1 LPQEELRIGVFV
13 CDCGLNIA
21 GSVDCEE
28 VRKSAEELPGV
39 VVSVRNKY
47 TCADPGQE
55 EIKRYIH
62 EYHLNRVVVASCTP
76 RMHEPTFRN
85 CVAEAGLN
93 PYLLEMANIREQC
106 SWIHLHDREAATK
119 KAKDIVKIAV
129 AKTTLLQPQEDTTI
143 PITDAA
149 LVIGGGVAGIQAA
162 LDLADAGHQVYLVE
176 KQPSIGGVMAQLD
189 KTFPTM
195 DCSIC
200 VLGPKMMDVGRH
212 PRINLMAYSE
222 VEKISGYV
230 GNFNVRVRKKARYV
244 DETECNSCDKCA
256 EVCPVVIPD
265 AFQQGFSSCKAAYI
279 PFPQAVPSAYVIDME
294 HCLGNNPITC
304 GKCID
309 VCEKE
314 CIDLNMQDELIDIN
328 VGVVIVATGMDV
340 YDPTALDEYGYT
352 RSENVITTLEFE
364 RLICGGGP
372 TEGQLVRPS
381 DLQTPKRIGFI
392 QCVGS
397 RTDNRGNPYC
407 SNVCCMN
414 TIKDSLLIN
423 EHYPGTEIYVFYMD
437 IRAYGKGFE
446 DLYRRSK
453 EAGVH
458 YIRGLPGDVVEE
470 PTTKNLKLR
479 VENTTT
485 SRVEEH
491 ELDMVVLSVGL
502 QPSDELKHLTSI
514 VNISQTADGF
524 VMEAHPKLRP
534 VDAPTPGIFFAGSV
548 EAPKDI
554 KDSVTQAGA
563 AVARS
568 SILLNSGTIRGDAI
582 KAVVNLEQ
590 CNSCGVCARVCPYGA
605 IEVDVKAK
613 SGAHVIEAACAGCG
627 ACAAECRFE
636 AITIRHFE
644 DEQILA
650 QISAA
655 LQEEAEQK
663 IITFLCNW
671 CSYAAS
677 DLAGVSRFQ
686 YPPNNRF
693 IRVMCSARV
702 DESFIWH
709 AFKLGAP
716 VVLLSGCH
724 IGDCHYISANHW
736 TMRRADRLWNR
747 MDKLGIRPERLQL
760 EWISAAEGP
769 RFAQIMRDLEDMR
782 GKVTA
787 DEIEHSKKLLAT
799 AESPKA
805 DKAEEKEDTQPT
817 RTPRIAGD
825 SLKCLHC
832 GYEYPVPA
840 EHREGIRERACPKCK
855 SNSVRKISAEK

>member
-1 LPQEELRIGVFV
+1 MNSEELRIGVFV

-21 GSVDCEE
+21 GSVDTEK
-28 VRKSAEELPGV
+28 VRESAEKLDGV

-55 EIKRYIH
+55 EIKRCIR
-62 EYHLNRVVVASCTP
+62 EYSLNRVVVASCTP
-76 RMHEPTFRN
+76 RMHESTFRN
-85 CVAEAGLN
+85 CVAQAGLN
-93 PYLLEMANIREQC
+93 PYLFEMASIREHC
-106 SWIHLHDREAATK
+106 SWVHLHDREAATD

-129 AKTTLLQPQEDTTI
+129 SRARLLQPQEETKI
-143 PITDAA
+143 PITDKA

-176 KQPSIGGVMAQLD
+176 KAASVGGIMAQLD

-212 PRINLMAYSE
+212 QQITLMTYSQIE
-222 VEKISGYV
+222 AISGYV
-230 GNFNVRVRKKARYV
+230 GNFTVRVRKKARYV
-244 DETECNSCDKCA
+244 DETVCNSCGRCA
-256 EVCPVVIPD
+256 EVCPVVVPD
-265 AFQQGFSSCKAAYI
+265 EFQQGFSSRKAAYI
-279 PFPQAVPSAYVIDME
+279 PFPQAVPSSYLIDME
-294 HCLGNNPITC
+294 HCLGNSPITC
-304 GKCID
+304 GKCVD
-309 VCEKE
+309 VCEKD
-314 CIDLNMQDELIDIN
+314 CIDLNMQDELVDID
-328 VGVVIVATGMDV
+328 VGVIIVATGMDV

-352 RSENVITTLEFE
+352 RFENVITTMEFE

-372 TEGQLVRPS
+372 TEGKLVRPS
-381 DLQTPKRIGFI
+381 DYQVPKRIGFI

-397 RTDNRGNPYC
+397 RTENKGYPYC

-423 EHYPGTEIYVFYMD
+423 EHYPDTEVFVFYMD

-453 EAGVH
+453 EEGVR
-458 YIRGLPGDVVEE
+458 YIRGLPGEVIED
-470 PTTKNLKLR
+470 PDTKNLIIR

-485 SRVEEH
+485 CLVEEH

-502 QPSDELKHLTSI
+502 KPSDDLKHLTGI
-514 VNISQTADGF
+514 IKISQTADGF

-563 AVARS
+563 AVARA
-568 SILLNSGTIRGDAI
+568 SILLSSGTVHGDAV
-582 KAVVNLEQ
+582 KAVIDPEK
-590 CNSCGVCARVCPYGA
+590 CPSCGLCARVCPFGA

-613 SGAHVIEAACAGCG
+613 TGARVIAAACAGCG

-636 AITIRHFE
+636 AITIQHFQ
-644 DEQILA
+644 DDQILA
-650 QISAA
+650 QINAA
-655 LQEEAEQK
+655 LEEESEKK

-677 DLAGVSRFQ
+677 DMAGISRMQ

-693 IRVMCSARV
+693 IRVMCSGRV
-702 DESFIWH
+702 DEHFILH

-716 VVLLSGCH
+716 IVLLSGCH
-724 IGDCHYISANHW
+724 IGDCHYSSANHW
-736 TMRRADRLWNR
+736 TMKRADRLWNR
-747 MDKLGIRPERLQL
+747 MEKLGIRPERLQL

-769 RFAQIMRDLEDMR
+769 RFAKIMHDIEDLR
-782 GKVTA
+782 QKVTQE
-787 DEIEHSKKLLAT
+787 EIEHTKEVLA
-799 AESPKA
+799 
-805 DKAEEKEDTQPT
+805 
-817 RTPRIAGD
+817 
-825 SLKCLHC
+825 
-832 GYEYPVPA
+832 
-840 EHREGIRERACPKCK
+840 
-855 SNSVRKISAEK
+855 AEKLTHLGSIEEPSVAS

>member
-1 LPQEELRIGVFV
+1 MTQDELRIGVFV
-13 CDCGLNIA
+13 CECGLNIA

-28 VRKSAEELPGV
+28 VRKAAEELPGV
-39 VVSVRNKY
+39 VIAVRNKY
-47 TCADPGQE
+47 TCSDPGQE
-55 EIKRYIH
+55 EIKRCIR
-62 EYHLNRVVVASCTP
+62 EYNLNRVVVASCTP
-76 RMHEPTFRN
+76 RMHEPTFRK

-93 PYLLEMANIREQC
+93 PYLFEMASIREQC
-106 SWIHLHDREAATK
+106 SWAHLHDREAATK

-129 AKTTLLQPQEDTTI
+129 AKARLLEPQEDTMI
-143 PITDAA
+143 PVTDAA

-176 KQPSIGGVMAQLD
+176 KQPSIGGIMAQLD

-212 PRINLMAYSE
+212 PRIKLMAYSE

-230 GNFNVRVRKKARYV
+230 GNFKVCVRKKARYV
-244 DETECNSCDKCA
+244 DETECNSCGRCA
-256 EVCPVVIPD
+256 NVCPVFVPD
-265 AFQQGFSSCKAAYI
+265 AFQLGFSSRKTAYL
-279 PFPQAVPSAYVIDME
+279 PFPQAVPSSYLINMDE
-294 HCLGNNPITC
+294 CLGNNPITC

-309 VCEKE
+309 VCEKD
-314 CIDLNMQDELIDIN
+314 CIDLNMKDELVELN
-328 VGVVIVATGMDV
+328 VGVIIVATGMDV

-352 RSENVITTLEFE
+352 RFENVITTLEFE

-372 TEGQLVRPS
+372 TEGKVVCPS

-397 RTDNRGNPYC
+397 RTENRGNPYC

-423 EHYPGTEIYVFYMD
+423 EHYPDTEVYVFYLD

-453 EAGVH
+453 ETGVH
-458 YIRGLPGDVVEE
+458 YIRGLPGEVIENPE
-470 PTTKNLKLR
+470 TKNLKVR

-485 SRVEEH
+485 SRVEEY

-502 QPSDELKHLTSI
+502 QPSDDLKHLTNI
-514 VNISQTADGF
+514 INISQTTDGF

-548 EAPKDI
+548 ESPKDI

-568 SILLNSGTIRGDAI
+568 SILLNAGIAQGDAI
-582 KAVVNLEQ
+582 KAVVDLDK
-590 CNSCGVCARVCPYGA
+590 CTSCGVCAKVCPFGA

-613 SGAHVIEAACAGCG
+613 TGAHVIAAACAGCG
-627 ACAAECRFE
+627 ACAAECRFG
-636 AITIRHFE
+636 AITIQHFH
-644 DEQILA
+644 DNQLLA

-655 LQEEAEQK
+655 LEEEPEQK

-677 DLAGVSRFQ
+677 DLAGISRIQ

-693 IRVMCSARV
+693 IRVMCSSRV
-702 DESFIWH
+702 NQKFIWH

-716 VVLLSGCH
+716 IVLLSGCH
-724 IGDCHYISANHW
+724 IGDCHYINANYW
-736 TMRRADRLWNR
+736 TMRRTDRLWNR
-747 MDKLGIRPERLQL
+747 MEKLGIRPERLQL
-760 EWISAAEGP
+760 EWISASEGP
-769 RFAQIMRDLEDMR
+769 RFARIMRDLEDMR
-782 GKVTA
+782 QKVTPE
-787 DEIEHSKKLLAT
+787 EIEHTKDVL
-799 AESPKA
+799 
-805 DKAEEKEDTQPT
+805 
-817 RTPRIAGD
+817 
-825 SLKCLHC
+825 
-832 GYEYPVPA
+832 
-840 EHREGIRERACPKCK
+840 
-855 SNSVRKISAEK
+855 SAEDLTKHKQD

>member
-1 LPQEELRIGVFV
+1 LTQEELRIGVFV

-28 VRKSAEELPGV
+28 VRKWAEELPGV

-55 EIKRYIH
+55 EIKKYIR
-62 EYHLNRVVVASCTP
+62 EYNLNRVVVASCTP

-93 PYLLEMANIREQC
+93 PYLFEMANIREQC
-106 SWIHLHDREAATK
+106 SWVHLHDREAATK

-129 AKTTLLQPQEDTTI
+129 AKARLLQPQEESEI

-176 KQPSIGGVMAQLD
+176 KEASIGGNMAYLD

-212 PRINLMAYSE
+212 PRIELMTYSE
-222 VEKISGYV
+222 VEQISGYV
-230 GNFNVRVRKKARYV
+230 GSFQVRVRKKARYV
-244 DETECNSCDKCA
+244 DETVCNSCGRCA
-256 EVCPVVIPD
+256 EVCPVVVPD
-265 AFQQGFSSCKAAYI
+265 SFQQGFTSRKAAYI
-279 PFPQAVPSAYVIDME
+279 PLPQAVPSSYLIDME
-294 HCLGNNPITC
+294 HCLGNNPVAC
-304 GKCID
+304 DKCLD
-309 VCEKE
+309 VCEE
-314 CIDLNMQDELIDIN
+314 HCIDLSMQDELVEID
-328 VGVVIVATGMDV
+328 VGVIIVATGMDI

-352 RSENVITTLEFE
+352 RFENVITTLEFE

-372 TEGQLVRPS
+372 TEGKLVRPS
-381 DLQTPKRIGFI
+381 DRQTPKRIGFI

-397 RTDNRGNPYC
+397 RTENRGNPYC

-423 EHYPGTEIYVFYMD
+423 EHDSDSEIHVFYMD

-446 DLYRRSK
+446 DLFRRSK

-458 YIRGLPGDVVEE
+458 YVRGLPGEVIED
-470 PTTKNLKLR
+470 PNTRNLKVR

-485 SRVEEH
+485 SKVEEYD
-491 ELDMVVLSVGL
+491 LDMVVLSVGL
-502 QPSDELKHLTSI
+502 QPRDDLKHLASI
-514 VNISQTADGF
+514 INISQTADGF

-534 VDAPTPGIFFAGSV
+534 VDAPTPGIFFAGCV

-563 AVARS
+563 AAARS
-568 SILLNSGTIRGDAI
+568 SILLNSGTIRGDAV
-582 KAVVNLEQ
+582 KAVVDPEK
-590 CNSCGVCARVCPYGA
+590 CTSCGVCAQVCPFGA

-613 SGAHVIEAACAGCG
+613 TGAHVITAACAGCG
-627 ACAAECRFE
+627 VCAAECRFA
-636 AITIRHFE
+636 AIAIQHFQ

-650 QISAA
+650 QVSAP
-655 LQEEAEQK
+655 LEEEPEQK

-671 CSYAAS
+671 CSYAGG
-677 DLAGVSRFQ
+677 DLAGVSRLQ

-716 VVLLSGCH
+716 IVLLSGCH

-736 TMRRADRLWNR
+736 TMRRADRIWNR
-747 MDKLGIRPERLQL
+747 MEKLGIRPERLQL

-769 RFAQIMRDLEDMR
+769 RFARIMRDLEDMR
-782 GKVTA
+782 KKVTPE
-787 DEIEHSKKLLAT
+787 EIEHTKQVLAAQDLT
-799 AESPKA
+799 QDEES
-805 DKAEEKEDTQPT
+805 D
-817 RTPRIAGD
+817 
-825 SLKCLHC
+825 
-832 GYEYPVPA
+832 
-840 EHREGIRERACPKCK
+840 
-855 SNSVRKISAEK
+855 

>member
-1 LPQEELRIGVFV
+1 MTQEELRIGVFV

-21 GSVDCEE
+21 GSVNCED

-55 EIKRYIH
+55 EIKKYIR
-62 EYHLNRVVVASCTP
+62 EYNLNRVVVAACTP

-85 CVAEAGLN
+85 CITEAGLN
-93 PYLLEMANIREQC
+93 PYLLEIANIREQC
-106 SWIHLHDREAATK
+106 SWVHLHDMEMATK

-129 AKTTLLQPQEDTTI
+129 AKVQLLQPQEDTEI

-176 KQPSIGGVMAQLD
+176 KQPSIGGNMAQLD
-189 KTFPTM
+189 KTFPSM

-212 PRINLMAYSE
+212 PRIKLMTYHE
-222 VEKISGYV
+222 VEEVSGHV
-230 GNFNVRVRKKARYV
+230 GNFKVRVRKKARYV
-244 DETECNSCDKCA
+244 DETVCNSCGRCA
-256 EVCPVVIPD
+256 EVCPVVLPD

-279 PFPQAVPSAYVIDME
+279 PFPQAVPSSYLIDME
-294 HCLGNNPITC
+294 HCLGNNPVVC
-304 GKCID
+304 DKCLD
-309 VCEKE
+309 ACEPQ
-314 CIDLNMQDELIDIN
+314 CIDLNMQDELVEID
-328 VGVVIVATGMDV
+328 VGVIIVATGMDV

-352 RSENVITTLEFE
+352 RFENVITTLEFE

-372 TEGQLVRPS
+372 TEGKLVRPS
-381 DLQTPKRIGFI
+381 DHQTPKRIGFI

-397 RTDNRGNPYC
+397 RTENRGNPYC

-423 EHYPGTEIYVFYMD
+423 EHHPDAQIYVFYID

-446 DLYRRSK
+446 DLFRRSK

-458 YIRGLPGDVVEE
+458 YIRGLPGEVIED
-470 PTTKNLKLR
+470 PTTNNLKLR

-485 SRVEEH
+485 SLVEEYD
-491 ELDMVVLSVGL
+491 LDMVVLSVGL
-502 QPSDELKHLTSI
+502 QPRDDLKDLTNI
-514 VNISQTADGF
+514 VNVSQTADGF

-534 VDAPTPGIFFAGSV
+534 VDAPTAGIFFAGCV

-568 SILLNSGTIRGDAI
+568 SILLSSGTVIGDAI
-582 KAVVNLEQ
+582 KAVVDLDK
-590 CNSCGVCARVCPYGA
+590 CTSCGVCARICPFAA
-605 IEVDVKAK
+605 IEVDVKNK
-613 SGAHVIEAACAGCG
+613 TGAHVITAACTGCG
-627 ACAAECRFE
+627 ACAAECRFK
-636 AITIRHFE
+636 AITIRHFH
-644 DEQILA
+644 DDQILA
-650 QISAA
+650 QIDAA
-655 LQEEAEQK
+655 LEQEPEQK
-663 IITFLCNW
+663 IVSFMCNW
-671 CSYAAS
+671 CSYAGG
-677 DLAGVSRFQ
+677 DLAGVSRIQ

-693 IRVMCSARV
+693 IRLMCSARV
-702 DESFIWH
+702 DESFVWQ

-716 VVLLSGCH
+716 IVLLSGCH
-724 IGDCHYISANHW
+724 IGDCHYITANHR
-736 TMRRADRLWNR
+736 TLRHADRLWDR

-769 RFAQIMRDLEDMR
+769 RFAQIMRDLEEMR
-782 GKVTA
+782 KKVTPE
-787 DEIEHSKKLLAT
+787 EIEHTRKVLADEGLT
-799 AESPKA
+799 RDENDVDEASA
-805 DKAEEKEDTQPT
+805 TTQQE
-817 RTPRIAGD
+817 RT
-825 SLKCLHC
+825 
-832 GYEYPVPA
+832 E
-840 EHREGIRERACPKCK
+840 
-855 SNSVRKISAEK
+855 

>member
-1 LPQEELRIGVFV
+1 LKEEEPRIGVFV

-28 VRKSAEELPGV
+28 VRKYAEKLPGV

-55 EIKRYIH
+55 EIKRHIR
-62 EYHLNRVVVASCTP
+62 EYNLKRVVVASCTP

-85 CVAEAGLN
+85 CIAQAGLN
-93 PYLLEMANIREQC
+93 PYLLEMTNIREQC
-106 SWIHLHDREAATK
+106 SWVHLHDKQAATK

-129 AKTTLLQPQEDTTI
+129 AKARLLQPYDDTKI
-143 PITDAA
+143 PITDSA

-176 KQPSIGGVMAQLD
+176 KEASIGGIMAQLD

-212 PRINLMAYSE
+212 PRIKLLSYSE
-222 VEKISGYV
+222 VEQISGYV
-230 GNFNVRVRKKARYV
+230 GNFKVQVRIKARYV
-244 DETECNSCDKCA
+244 DETVCNSCGKCA
-256 EVCPVVIPD
+256 EVCPVVVPD
-265 AFQQGFSSCKAAYI
+265 EVQAGFTSRKAAYI
-279 PFPQAVPSAYVIDME
+279 PFPQAVPSSYIIDMKS
-294 HCLGNNPITC
+294 CLGNNPITC
-304 GKCID
+304 GKCVD
-309 VCEKE
+309 ACEKQ
-314 CIDLNMQDELIDIN
+314 CIDLNMKDEIIELN
-328 VGVVIVATGMDV
+328 VGVIITATGMSI
-340 YDPTALDEYGYT
+340 YDPSILDEYGYT
-352 RSENVITTLEFE
+352 RFENVITTMEFE

-372 TEGQLVRPS
+372 TEGHLVRPS
-381 DLQTPKRIGFI
+381 DHVTPKRIGFI

-397 RTDNRGNPYC
+397 RTENRGNPYC

-423 EHYPGTEIYVFYMD
+423 EHYPDTEIYVFYMD

-453 EAGVH
+453 EIGVH
-458 YIRGLPGDVVEE
+458 YIRGLPGEITEDSV
-470 PTTKNLKLR
+470 TKNLKIR

-485 SRVEEH
+485 SKVEEH

-502 QPSDELKHLTSI
+502 EPSDDIKRLTNI
-514 VNISQTADGF
+514 INISQTADGF
-524 VMEAHPKLRP
+524 FMEAHPKLRP
-534 VDAPTPGIFFAGSV
+534 VDAPTPGIFFAGSA

-568 SILLNSGTIRGDAI
+568 SILLNAGTVKGDAV
-582 KAVVNLEQ
+582 KAVVDLEK
-590 CNSCGVCARVCPYGA
+590 CTSCGVCIKVCPYGA

-613 SGAHVIEAACAGCG
+613 TGAHVITAACAGCG
-627 ACAAECRFE
+627 ACAAECRFG
-636 AITIRHFE
+636 AITIQHFH

-650 QISAA
+650 QISSA
-655 LQEEAEQK
+655 LEEEPEKK

-677 DLAGVSRFQ
+677 DLTGVSRIQ

-702 DESFIWH
+702 SEKFIWH

-716 VVLLSGCH
+716 IVLLSGCH
-724 IGDCHYISANHW
+724 IGDCHYINANHW
-736 TMRRADRLWNR
+736 ALKRADKMWNR
-747 MDKLGIRPERLQL
+747 MEKLGIRPERLQL

-769 RFAQIMRDLEDMR
+769 RFAQIMRDLENMR
-782 GKVTA
+782 QKVTA
-787 DEIEHSKKLLAT
+787 KEIEAT
-799 AESPKA
+799 RKVLSAQKSL
-805 DKAEEKEDTQPT
+805 QPSGNDE
-817 RTPRIAGD
+817 A
-825 SLKCLHC
+825 
-832 GYEYPVPA
+832 
-840 EHREGIRERACPKCK
+840 
-855 SNSVRKISAEK
+855 